1 MGVPLRWG
9 LHILG
14 DGIFSVRSSLAVQ
27 GSLGQVLVWP
37 FISISASFRSCVYI
51 PFCVS
56 TELLEMKLP
65 TSGQVLTCTPRK
77 DFGTTIA
84 LYATGET
91 IGSPMV
97 SFCPLEG
104 SLFVMVKEKLS

>member
-1 MGVPLRWG
+1 MGVPLHWG

-14 DGIFSVRSSLAVQ
+14 DGIFSVRTSLAVR
-27 GSLGQVLVWP
+27 GSLGQVLMWP

-51 PFCVS
+51 PLCVS
-56 TELLEMKLP
+56 AELLEIKLP
-65 TSGQVLTCTPRK
+65 TSGQVLTCNPRK
-77 DFGTTIA
+77 DFGTTLDA
-84 LYATGET
+84 MGET

-104 SLFVMVKEKLS
+104 SLLVMVKGKLS